1 MNSLFSLNKNLATSY
16 LPLKITPKFL
26 FGMTLPRT
34 WLSITDEREG
44 WVIKNKPSRANFRT
58 AFLSDSEQI
67 EAIGTKF
74 LCRNSVSVEEI
85 QDRHERSERW
95 QAIIENHAFWF
106 GLERCRLMRDAVS
119 YIIKKRTHYPMNS
132 LFSLNKNLA
141 TSYLPR
147 KWPSKYFHRN
157 ESLRPCSGWERVFS
171 SRLVTKNVVVT
182 ISIAWD

>member
-1 MNSLFSLNKNLATSY
+1 MNLMQTQTVIQSRRRRISHKTESKGCLKYFAFAQYDEIKKRTHYPMNSLFSLNKNLATSY
-16 LPLKITPKFL
+16 LPLKITLKFL

-44 WVIKNKPSRANFRT
+44 WVIKKDWIWNPS
-58 AFLSDSEQI
+58 
-67 EAIGTKF
+67 
-74 LCRNSVSVEEI
+74 NSI
-85 QDRHERSERW
+85 
-95 QAIIENHAFWF
+95 F
-106 GLERCRLMRDAVS
+106 
-119 YIIKKRTHYPMNS
+119 Y
-132 LFSLNKNLA
+132 LNKNLA

-182 ISIAWD
+182 ISITWD